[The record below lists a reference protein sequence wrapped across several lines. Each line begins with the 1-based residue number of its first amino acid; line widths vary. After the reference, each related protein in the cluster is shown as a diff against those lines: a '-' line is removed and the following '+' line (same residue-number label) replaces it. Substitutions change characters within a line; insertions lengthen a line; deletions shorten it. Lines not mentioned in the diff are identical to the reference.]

1 MRGFMGRLFP
11 EGEIVMRFLIKSF
24 FWAFLLAGFGWGMYF
39 VGQEDLLSLTKIKNE
54 GMKVAKKI
62 HAVKPPFLKEAL
74 KAVEPGPSGKYDF
87 TFFDTLDDVDLNE
100 YVDLNGKVMKR
111 VVSSWVDK
119 VEGVIADP
127 PSIPKFSIGKKGSS
141 SGVSKS
147 EESKWEERAFYEPSG
162 ELSPE
167 PSETKLADSRPEP
180 GKYRVQ
186 VSSFRDLKYARSLE
200 TRVLAQGYPAFVAP
214 AEVAGKG
221 SWFRVYLGEYASYK
235 QAQVVAHRAQSRG
248 HLKPIILTSH

>member
-1 MRGFMGRLFP
+1 MGRLFP

-39 VGQEDLLSLTKIKNE
+39 VGQEDLLSLAKIKDE

-74 KAVEPGPSGKYDF
+74 KAVEPGPGGKYKF

-111 VVSSWVDK
+111 AVNSFVDK
-119 VEGVIADP
+119 VGNVIPDP
-127 PSIPKFSIGKKGSS
+127 PSIPKFPKDKKNTSS
-141 SGVSKS
+141 SISKS

-162 ELSPE
+162 EPSPE
-167 PSETKLADSRPEP
+167 PSEPKLAASRPEP

-186 VSSFRDLKYARSLE
+186 VSSFRDLKYARSME
-200 TRVLAQGYPAFVAP
+200 SRVRARGYAAFVAP
-214 AEVAGKG
+214 AEIAGKG
-221 SWFRVYLGEYASYK
+221 SWYRVYLGEYASYK
-235 QAQVVAHRAQSRG
+235 QAHAAARLAHSRDN
-248 HLKPIILTSH
+248 LKPIILTSN